1 MSGGSVDLQQIGRE
15 LVVSDVFDELRS
27 AESKFPG
34 FPVDAL
40 HAMAVLQEEV
50 GELQKAIL
58 QRVYDGPE
66 KSTEQDV
73 RAEAVQV
80 AAMALRFLFSM
91 PQLRYVP
98 CEQK

>member
-1 MSGGSVDLQQIGRE
+1 MELQQVGRE
-15 LVVSDVFDELRS
+15 RVLAAIFNELRS
-27 AESKFPG
+27 AEAKFPG

-66 KSTEQDV
+66 KSTEQHVHD
-73 RAEAVQV
+73 EAVQV

-91 PQLRYVP
+91 PQLQYVP
-98 CEQK
+98 CEQR